1 MLITVLFMVAK
12 KLETT
17 QVFINPQTSK
27 ESGKPTQ
34 WNNNSSIIR
43 NESIWMNLKNIM
55 LNEVARQKI

>member
-1 MLITVLFMVAK
+1 MVAK

-17 QVFINPQTSK
+17 QVFINPQMSK